1 MIATITIIFDELSNF
16 CQAFID
22 GRVTGRT
29 VAEIA

>member
-1 MIATITIIFDELSNF
+1 MIAANTIIFDELSDF
-16 CQAFID
+16 FPAFID